1 MAAGFCRLGLLVAL
15 LLDAARIAAAEPVDL
30 ELVLAADGSGSIDDG
45 EMRLQRQGYA
55 DAITDPE
62 VLQAIGSGFLGRI
75 AVTYIEWGGAG
86 SQHVIVDWSV
96 IDGPAS
102 AQRFADRLVKAPRAA
117 TGWNSIANA
126 IAFAHKLMD
135 ANVHTGT
142 RRIIDVSADAGNH
155 GGMPL
160 PVARQRA
167 LDADI
172 TINGLAILC
181 RECNGRPTSG
191 DLEGHFRRDIIG
203 GFGAFVVTVDST
215 TSFPEAVRKKLLLE
229 IAQPVPE
236 SHSPPG

>member
-1 MAAGFCRLGLLVAL
+1 MAAGSCRLGLLAAL
-15 LLDAARIAAAEPVDL
+15 LLSLPRLADAEPVDL

-45 EMRLQRQGYA
+45 EMRLQRRGYA

-75 AVTYIEWGGAG
+75 AVTYIEWGGAD
-86 SQHVIVDWSV
+86 SQHVIVDWTV
-96 IDGPAS
+96 IDGAES
-102 AQRFADRLVKAPRAA
+102 ARLFADRLETTPRAA
-117 TGWNSIANA
+117 RGWNSIANA
-126 IAFAHKLMD
+126 IAFSHKLLD
-135 ANVHTGT
+135 ENAYEGT

-160 PVARQRA
+160 PLARQRA

-181 RECNGRPTSG
+181 RECTGRPSAG
-191 DLEGHFRRDIIG
+191 DLEGHFQRDIIG

-229 IAQPVPE
+229 IAQPMPE
-236 SHSPPG
+236 SHRPPG

>member
-1 MAAGFCRLGLLVAL
+1 MAAGSCRLGLLAAL
-15 LLDAARIAAAEPVDL
+15 LLSVARIAAAEPVDL

-45 EMRLQRQGYA
+45 EMRLQRRGYA

-62 VLQAIGSGFLGRI
+62 VLQAIATGFLGKI

-96 IDGPAS
+96 IDGPES
-102 AQRFADRLVKAPRAA
+102 AKLFADRLVGAPRAA

-126 IAFAHKLMD
+126 IAFSHERLD
-135 ANVHTGT
+135 ENVHEGT

-160 PVARQRA
+160 PLARQA
-167 LDADI
+167 AIDADI
-172 TINGLAILC
+172 TINGLAISC
-181 RECNGRPTSG
+181 RECNGRPSPG

-203 GFGAFVVTVDST
+203 GYGAFVVTVDST

>member
-1 MAAGFCRLGLLVAL
+1 MPARSSLVGLTAALLVGG
-15 LLDAARIAAAEPVDL
+15 AAVARAEPVDL

-62 VLQAIGSGFLGRI
+62 VLQAIASGFLGKI
-75 AVTYIEWGGAG
+75 AVTYIEWGGAT

-96 IDGPAS
+96 IDGPES
-102 AQRFADRLVKAPRAA
+102 AKLFADRLVTTPRAA

-126 IAFAHKLMD
+126 IAFSHKLMD
-135 ANVHTGT
+135 ENVHEGT
-142 RRIIDVSADAGNH
+142 RRIIDVSADS
-155 GGMPL
+155 
-160 PVARQRA
+160 A

-181 RECNGRPTSG
+181 RACNGRPTSG

-203 GFGAFVVTVDST
+203 GFGAFVVTVDDT

-229 IAQPVPE
+229 IAQPMPG
-236 SHSPPG
+236 SHEPPG

>member
-1 MAAGFCRLGLLVAL
+1 MSWRARCIAPLAAL
-15 LLDAARIAAAEPVDL
+15 LLGAAGAVRAEPVDL

-62 VLQAIGSGFLGRI
+62 VLQAIGSGFLGKI

-96 IDGPAS
+96 IDGPES
-102 AQRFADRLVKAPRAA
+102 AKRFADRLVTAPRAA

-126 IAFAHKLMD
+126 IAFSHKLMD
-135 ANVHTGT
+135 ENVHEGT
-142 RRIIDVSADAGNH
+142 RRIIDVSADSGNY

-160 PVARQRA
+160 PLARQAA

-181 RECNGRPTSG
+181 RDCNGRPTSA

-236 SHSPPG
+236 SYNPPG

>member
-1 MAAGFCRLGLLVAL
+1 VA
-15 LLDAARIAAAEPVDL
+15 RAEPVDL

-62 VLQAIGSGFLGRI
+62 VLQAIASGFLGKI
-75 AVTYIEWGGAG
+75 AVTYIEWGGAT

-96 IDGPAS
+96 IDGPES
-102 AQRFADRLVKAPRAA
+102 AKLFADRLVTTPRAA

-126 IAFAHKLMD
+126 IAFSHKLMD
-135 ANVHTGT
+135 ENVHEGT
-142 RRIIDVSADAGNH
+142 RRIIDVSADSGNY

-160 PVARQRA
+160 PLARQAA

-181 RECNGRPTSG
+181 RACNGRPTSG

-203 GFGAFVVTVDST
+203 GFGAFVVTVDDT

-229 IAQPVPE
+229 IAQPMPG
-236 SHSPPG
+236 SHEPPG

>member
-1 MAAGFCRLGLLVAL
+1 MPARSSLVGLTAALLVGG
-15 LLDAARIAAAEPVDL
+15 AAVARAEPVDL

-62 VLQAIGSGFLGRI
+62 VLQAIASGFLGKI
-75 AVTYIEWGGAG
+75 AVTYIEWGGAT

-96 IDGPAS
+96 IDGPES
-102 AQRFADRLVKAPRAA
+102 AKLFADRLVTTPRAA

-126 IAFAHKLMD
+126 IAFSHKLMD
-135 ANVHTGT
+135 ENVHEGT
-142 RRIIDVSADAGNH
+142 RRIIDVSADSGNY

-160 PVARQRA
+160 PLARQAA

-181 RECNGRPTSG
+181 RACNGRPTSG

-203 GFGAFVVTVDST
+203 GFGAFVVTVDDT

-229 IAQPVPE
+229 IAQPMPG
-236 SHSPPG
+236 SHEPPG